1 MPNPNVAVITQKP
14 ISSAIIAPPEIL
26 FIEICQMDKT
36 VAAIKLANP
45 QRILTMGYD
54 F

>member
-1 MPNPNVAVITQKP
+1 MPNPNIATINQNP

-26 FIEICQMDKT
+26 FAEICQMHKA
-36 VAAIKLANP
+36 VAAIKFAKP
-45 QRILTMGYD
+45 QRILTMGVD